1 MDGIPEGVSVERELE
16 VQKLIPDIA
25 RSEGGGWNGQGDG
38 LGATRQT
45 GAVQRAGLSQVK
57 VGGGVTPL
65 YQVLL
70 TGQAR

>member
-1 MDGIPEGVSVERELE
+1 MDGIPEGVSVEREL
-16 VQKLIPDIA
+16 DIA